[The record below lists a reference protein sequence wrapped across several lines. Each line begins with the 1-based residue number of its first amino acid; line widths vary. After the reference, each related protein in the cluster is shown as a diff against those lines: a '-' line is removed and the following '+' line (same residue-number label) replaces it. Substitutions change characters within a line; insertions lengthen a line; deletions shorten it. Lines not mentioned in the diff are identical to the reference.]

1 MLAALKIAGH
11 PLGDPGYLSA
21 QWCDLWAAGSV
32 SCDAMH
38 GARYDARYG
47 VLSPDANES
56 RTPYIGEKRGMPKLT
71 NWRHANSQK
80 SSKKAAKVAP
90 NEEIKCLRFVTTLEW
105 WNWTK

>member
-1 MLAALKIAGH
+1 MQAALKIAGH

-38 GARYDARYG
+38 GARYG

-56 RTPYIGEKRGMPKLT
+56 RTAYIGD
-71 NWRHANSQK
+71 
-80 SSKKAAKVAP
+80 
-90 NEEIKCLRFVTTLEW
+90 
-105 WNWTK
+105 